1 MPHSPYLS
9 QGFLQVNDT
18 VGTLAR
24 GRFWN
29 EDTMLGVI
37 LGTGTNACYVEQA
50 DAVSKWRDPPPK
62 SGEMIINLEWGN
74 FRSPHL
80 PRTFA
85 DEEVDVES
93 VNPGD
98 QWFEKMVGGMY
109 LGEIVR
115 RVLAK
120 IAQEAGLFGGSSS
133 PKLFEPFSLRYGS
146 FLY

>member
-1 MPHSPYLS
+1 MACDASLIFETYSDMQLE
-9 QGFLQVNDT
+9 GGLQ
-18 VGTLAR
+18 
-24 GRFWN
+24 
-29 EDTMLGVI
+29 
-37 LGTGTNACYVEQA
+37 
-50 DAVSKWRDPPPK
+50 
-62 SGEMIINLEWGN
+62 IINLEWGN

-98 QWFEKMVGGMY
+98 QWFEKMLGGMY

-133 PKLFEPFSLRYGS
+133 PKLFESFSLRYGS